1 MNNGIKHVAMNY
13 NSIFSIWI
21 MGGDFSDNKV
31 YIKVFQLTSHIFYLI
46 FSKSQKLRYKLM
58 NKVYCFRMKV

>member
-13 NSIFSIWI
+13 NSIFSNWI
-21 MGGDFSDNKV
+21 MDGDFSDNKV

-58 NKVYCFRMKV
+58 NKVY